1 MIKHTSK
8 VMTQN
13 WTATTENSF
22 IPMSQ
27 EGTLRSMKDTG
38 DMHHF
43 LHQDSNV
50 YHEYAPQGQNAKQ
63 HFYF

>member
-1 MIKHTSK
+1 
-8 VMTQN
+8 
-13 WTATTENSF
+13 
-22 IPMSQ
+22 MSQ